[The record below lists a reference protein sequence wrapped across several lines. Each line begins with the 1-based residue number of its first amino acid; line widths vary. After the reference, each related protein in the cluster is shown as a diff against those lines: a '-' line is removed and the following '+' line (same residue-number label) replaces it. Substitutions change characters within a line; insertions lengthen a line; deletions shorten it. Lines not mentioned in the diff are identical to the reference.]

1 MVLFGQGGFIRAKVV
16 KFGQKLLC
24 LGKMVV
30 FVQMWLY
37 SCKG

>member
-1 MVLFGQGGFIRAKVV
+1 MVLFGQGGSIRAKVV
-16 KFGQKLLC
+16 KFGKKLLY

-30 FVQMWLY
+30 FAQRWLY